1 MNNSIDILKSIYKPY
16 RYTIKGKSTLIE
28 TTTGDYII
36 KEKNK
41 DIKELYNY
49 LKSRGFTNYPKLIDG
64 SRKDV
69 NVYEY
74 IEDIKIPKEQK
85 FDDLI
90 DTIALLHYKTSYY
103 KEVSEDTYKRIYED
117 IKSNISYLENY
128 YNLLYDNGFKE
139 VFTSPSNYELM
150 RNYNHIIA
158 ALNYASKELDDWYT
172 MIKGETKIR
181 VSIVHNN
188 LEYNHFLENEN
199 NYLISW
205 DNYGVDT
212 PIKDIVKLYKK
223 EYRNINFS
231 NCLSKYIEKYPLLEY
246 EKKLLFILLTIPP
259 VINEEK
265 TEFNKCINCSKMLDY
280 VYKTEDL
287 LRPYITEDKKEKQ
300 E

>member
-16 RYTIKGKSTLIE
+16 RYTIKGKATLIE
-28 TTTGDYII
+28 TTSGDYII

-41 DIKELYNY
+41 DLKELFNY
-49 LKSRGFTNYPKLIDG
+49 LKSRGFINYPNLVDA

-74 IEDIKIPKEQK
+74 IEDVKVPKEQK

-90 DTIALLHYKTSYY
+90 DTVSLLHYKTCYY

-117 IKSNISYLENY
+117 IMSNINYLKSY
-128 YNLLYDNGFKE
+128 YNTLYDKGFKD

-150 RNYNHIIA
+150 RNYNHIYSS
-158 ALNYASKELDDWYT
+158 LNYASKELDDWYELV
-172 MIKGETKIR
+172 KKETKIR
-181 VSIVHNN
+181 VAVVHNN
-188 LEYNHFLENEN
+188 LEYNHFLENDN
-199 NYLISW
+199 HYLISW
-205 DNYGVDT
+205 DNYTIDT
-212 PIKDIVKLYKK
+212 PVKDIVGLYKK

-231 NCLSKYIEKYPLLEY
+231 NCLNKYMEKYPLLDY
-246 EKKLLFILLTIPP
+246 EKKLLFILLIIPN
-259 VINEEK
+259 VIQDSD
-265 TEFNKCINCSKMLDY
+265 TEFDKCINASKMLDY

-287 LRPYITEDKKEKQ
+287 IRPYITDDKKEKQ